1 MSRTKNLWWDEIT
14 SPDYLD
20 EYREPDF
27 DQFELNLDQPKKLGL
42 DLQKEVDK
50 LYECANMSIVDDDD
64 IPF

>member
-14 SPDYLD
+14 SPDYLN

-27 DQFELNLDQPKKLGL
+27 DQYELNLDKPKKLGL
-42 DLQKEVDK
+42 DVQKEVDK
-50 LYECANMSIVDDDD
+50 LYECANISIVDDDD